1 MIWSLFSRSIVLQSL
16 VPQSPISNMNP
27 KRVVC
32 DDSSGNE
39 TTTVTKRR
47 NLSDEAS
54 VSGEKALVEEL
65 HPDESKSSGL
75 RLLGLL
81 LQCTECVSM
90 EILDDATDLL
100 LEIAELSSPYDSS
113 PQRVGAFFSHAF
125 QARMITSCLG
135 ICIYWPS
142 LSFVWLSRKWR

>member
-1 MIWSLFSRSIVLQSL
+1 
-16 VPQSPISNMNP
+16 MNP

-54 VSGEKALVEEL
+54 VFGEKALIEEL

-113 PQRVGAFFSHAF
+113 PQRVGAFFAHAF

>member
-113 PQRVGAFFSHAF
+113 PQRVGAFFAHAF

-135 ICIYWPS
+135 ICNYWPS
-142 LSFVWLSRKWR
+142 LSSVWLSRKWR

>member
-1 MIWSLFSRSIVLQSL
+1 MLQSL

-27 KRVVC
+27 KCVDC
-32 DDSSGNE
+32 DDSSSNE

-65 HPDESKSSGL
+65 HRDENESSGL

-81 LQCTECVSM
+81 L
-90 EILDDATDLL
+90 
-100 LEIAELSSPYDSS
+100 
-113 PQRVGAFFSHAF
+113 
-125 QARMITSCLG
+125 
-135 ICIYWPS
+135 
-142 LSFVWLSRKWR
+142 